1 MKKTYRFL
9 LIPFL
14 VSTLSLIALCLLGEL
29 FPYPYRYV
37 FAGVLL
43 ILLIAAYVLVYR
55 LLQRQRQ
62 NQLILMD
69 SVFSDNK
76 DTSARVVQQ
85 IQIPSM
91 LINETG
97 NIIWRNDA
105 MEALFSKSNIRF
117 LIPSFDPVTPPS
129 AMPLSYNGNNYVLHN
144 MMLERENIDRP
155 ILFQYW
161 IDRTEATHYK
171 RLFEDQMPYVA
182 LIYADNYQELSADVQ
197 FHRTTVMAQIERLV
211 SEATRN
217 IGGIYRRYES
227 GRFFIIFEAGRLAQ
241 LEEEKFPLLEEA
253 KKIDTGTNIQVSLSI
268 AIGAADRILAS
279 DESARQAM
287 ELALGRGGD
296 QAVIKQGTAYRFYG
310 GKKQLDSMQSQV
322 RARLFSTALRQ
333 LFENSGDVF
342 IMGHQRSDLD
352 CIGSALGIAVCAKK
366 AGVRPFIIRDENGAG
381 IDQAISLIESS
392 PFASC
397 LVTPE
402 QAEKLIR
409 PSSVLIVVDTQ
420 RPSIVLEPRFLTLFD
435 RIVVIDHHRR
445 NADYIENPTLHYLE
459 SRASSASE
467 LVTEI
472 LQYFDD
478 DILPPALVCGVL
490 LAGITMDTKHFAINV
505 SARTF
510 EAAAYLRK
518 NGADITTVKQ
528 LFQED
533 MDSFRNCSDTVRS
546 MQLLPNGIAIACVP
560 PGVEKS
566 RLIAAKAADDL
577 IGIRGIEAAF
587 VLGEDDTGVSL
598 SGRSLGGINVQVL
611 CEQLGGG
618 GHLTIAGAQFPSL
631 TLEEAREKVLEVA
644 SAYQPAEP

>member
-9 LIPFL
+9 LIPFAISL
-14 VSTLSLIALCLLGEL
+14 LSLAALF
-29 FPYPYRYV
+29 FPERIPLRYRYA
-37 FAGVLL
+37 FAVILLVLL
-43 ILLIAAYVLVYR
+43 AAAFILVYR
-55 LLQRQRQ
+55 LLQKQRE
-62 NQLILMD
+62 NQLILLD

-76 DTSARVVQQ
+76 DTAARVVQQ
-85 IQIPSM
+85 MQIPS
-91 LINETG
+91 LLLSETG
-97 NIIWRNDA
+97 NVIWRSDA
-105 MEALFSKSNIRF
+105 MAELFTKSNIRF
-117 LIPSFDPVTPPS
+117 LIPSFDPASPP
-129 AMPLSYNGNNYVLHN
+129 ATIPLNYNGNSYVLHT
-144 MMLERENIDRP
+144 MPLVRENTDRP
-155 ILFQYW
+155 LLFQYW

-211 SEATRN
+211 SEATRR
-217 IGGIYRRYES
+217 IGGIYRRYEN
-227 GRFFIIFEAGRLAQ
+227 GRFFIIFEAGQ
-241 LEEEKFPLLEEA
+241 LPRMEEQKFPLLEEA
-253 KKIDTGTNIQVSLSI
+253 KKIDTGTNTQVSLSI
-268 AIGAADRILAS
+268 AIGVADRIPAS
-279 DESARQAM
+279 EESARQAM

-322 RARLFSTALRQ
+322 RARLFSNALRQ

-342 IMGHQRSDLD
+342 IMGHRRSDLD
-352 CIGSALGIAVCAKK
+352 CIGSALGISVCAKK
-366 AGVRPFIIRDENGAG
+366 AGVRPFIIRDDNGAG
-381 IDQAISLIESS
+381 IDRAVSLIEES

-409 PSSVLIVVDTQ
+409 PSSVLVVVDTQ
-420 RPSIVLEPRFLTLFD
+420 RPTIVLEPKFLTLFE

-478 DILPPALVCGVL
+478 DLLPPPLVCGVL

-505 SARTF
+505 GARTF
-510 EAAAYLRK
+510 EAAGYLRR

-533 MDSFRNCSDTVRS
+533 MESFRNCSDTVRS
-546 MQLLPNGIAIACVP
+546 AELLPNGIAVACVP
-560 PGVEKS
+560 QGVEKS
-566 RLIAAKAADDL
+566 TLIAAKAADDL
-577 IGIRGIEAAF
+577 IGIQGIEAAF
-587 VLGEDDTGVSL
+587 VLGQDDTGISL
-598 SGRSLGGINVQVL
+598 SARSLGSINVQML

-618 GHLTIAGAQFPSL
+618 GHLSIAGAQFPSL
-631 TLEEAREKVLEVA
+631 SMEEARARVLEVT
-644 SAYQPAEP
+644 SAYQPAEQ